1 MNKKTSPTTPPI
13 ATRTMY
19 RGCFTIGFLMFILCL
34 LFPGNIMAQSDTIP
48 SKRET
53 VSTYLFGVG
62 YTDMLDTYLSPEKF
76 KGVEVRFLHQTTR
89 QRPGSRW
96 SRQMTTQSYV
106 SEGSSRGDGT
116 TLGLQA
122 NYGYAWHYN
131 WEWMGG
137 RLRLQAGGMVD
148 GTIGVLYNLQNQ
160 NNPAQM
166 RLFANIG
173 PSAVGTYRFHI
184 GRWPASVRY
193 EFYAPL
199 AGVMFSPNYGQSYY
213 EIFTR
218 GNYDHNVIPTTFIVT
233 PSVRNLLTLQVSK
246 GRNTY
251 SIGYMGEIQQSEVN
265 HLKQHIYSHLLMIGF
280 VRHFK
285 IVDIVP

>member
-1 MNKKTSPTTPPI
+1 MKW
-13 ATRTMY
+13 
-19 RGCFTIGFLMFILCL
+19 LMLIL
-34 LFPGNIMAQSDTIP
+34 LFPLLPKGAMAQSDTIP

-53 VSTYLFGVG
+53 VTANLFGVG

-76 KGVEVRFLHQTTR
+76 RGVEVRFLHQTTR
-89 QRPGSRW
+89 LRPGSRW
-96 SRQMTTQSYV
+96 SRQMTTQTYV
-106 SEGSSRGDGT
+106 SSGTSRGDGT

-131 WEWMGG
+131 WQWMGG

-148 GTIGVLYNLQNQ
+148 GNIGVLYNLQNQ

-173 PSAVGTYRFHI
+173 PSAVGTFRFHI
-184 GRWPASVRY
+184 GRRPAALRY
-193 EFYAPL
+193 EVYAPL

-218 GNYDHNVIPTTFIVT
+218 GNYDHNVVPTTFIIT
-233 PSVRNLLTLQVSK
+233 PSVRNLLTLQVSWK
-246 GRNTY
+246 RNTY
-251 SIGYMGEIQQSEVN
+251 SIGYMGEIQQAEVN
-265 HLKQHIYSHLLMIGF
+265 HLKQHIYSHLLMVGY
-280 VRHFK
+280 VRHFT
-285 IVDIVP
+285 ITDIVP